1 MHAVIIKIV
10 DKGDNPAARFLTPD
24 KTYPAIRTEAVE
36 YDTLGRDNLFTYYEL
51 RDDHGVPCGIY
62 KNYLGVVIHEVP

>member
-1 MHAVIIKIV
+1 MRAVIIKVV
-10 DKGDNPAARFLTPD
+10 DKGDNPAARFLTLD
-24 KTYPAIRTEAVE
+24 KTYSAIRTEAGE

-62 KNYLGVVIHEVP
+62 KNCLGVVIHEVQ